1 MSQNSTTSTSAL
13 GDYVQILR
21 QRYFVNHNPDAKTLL
36 VEEYTIIGNKNK
48 VDNII
53 LQSYDFLPNLTVY
66 DSDGEELPIMPNN
79 YTLILIESWIKQA
92 RDEKQQNHL
101 RRILKEIESKKLYL
115 IWIKLPPGKKLEMNQ
130 SKVISLKYAAK
141 KEKSK
146 NKIIW
151 LELFSN
157 KNHSIFYIIKYP
169 EDHFLNNRKIKFTQ
183 QNGKKQIRR
192 GWKKHTRDRMY
203 FTETNDS
210 ICITVKPNLKNQ
222 VVLLYKFAPARHI
235 IAFPILVIAFLTLSS
250 LYLVELSSCPV
261 SSDDMTTNC
270 LLPEFLRPGDPSY
283 LLSRSVDI
291 GVAIIVA
298 SFVLPRLIRN
308 AYIRHRMLLAYFVP
322 VFFAVFLLIQ

>member
-79 YTLILIESWIKQA
+79 YTMILIESWIKQA
-92 RDEKQQNHL
+92 IDEKQQNHL

-115 IWIKLPPGKKLEMNQ
+115 IWIKLPPGKKLKRNQ
-130 SKVISLKYAAK
+130 SRVISLKYAAK
-141 KEKSK
+141 KEKLK

-157 KNHSIFYIIKYP
+157 RNHSIFYIIKCP
-169 EDHFLNNRKIKFTQ
+169 EDHFLSNRKIKFTQ
-183 QNGKKQIRR
+183 QNGKKQIRH
-192 GWKKHTRDRMY
+192 GWKKHTQDSMY

-222 VVLLYKFAPARHI
+222 VVLLYKFDPAPHI
-235 IAFPILVIAFLTLSS
+235 IAFPVSVIVFLTLSS
-250 LYLVELSSCPV
+250 LYLVGLSSCPV
-261 SSDDMTTNC
+261 SSDDMSTNC
-270 LLPEFLRPGDPSY
+270 FLPEFLRPDDSSY

-291 GVAIIVA
+291 GVAIIAA